1 MTQTHV
7 TNAESLARQFMETIH
22 GYVKAPIIALGK
34 DKLFKFATYCQT
46 KSFEQVLK
54 VNGLLVSRE
63 TIKWD
68 DGECVSG

>member
-1 MTQTHV
+1 
-7 TNAESLARQFMETIH
+7 METIH

-54 VNGLLVSRE
+54 VNGLLVSHN
-63 TIKWD
+63 
-68 DGECVSG
+68 